1 MNCWKVY
8 RKVLCRNK
16 SGAYMGQEVSNLHW
30 PAAALSSLFAFA
42 SSSAA
47 HARLLR
53 QRGPYLSTNRTD
65 KLESNNISVRMVNIH
80 PTPTPWIPGSMAT
93 LATALFFKKKRRS
106 GFHVMP
112 KM

>member
-1 MNCWKVY
+1 
-8 RKVLCRNK
+8 
-16 SGAYMGQEVSNLHW
+16 MGQEVSNLHW
-30 PAAALSSLFAFA
+30 PAAALSSLVAFA

-53 QRGPYLSTNRTD
+53 QPGPYLSTNRTD

-93 LATALFFKKKRRS
+93 LATALFSKKRRS